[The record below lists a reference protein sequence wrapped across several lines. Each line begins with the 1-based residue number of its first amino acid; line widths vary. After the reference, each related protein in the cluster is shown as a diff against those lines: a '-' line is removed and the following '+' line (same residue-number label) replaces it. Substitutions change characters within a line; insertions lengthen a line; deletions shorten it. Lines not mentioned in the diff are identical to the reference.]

1 MYGKATLSILPGSLV
16 KFLLSQN
23 TGSSG
28 IIGDPVLSVT
38 VIPNQDYEGAG
49 EIALSITC
57 LLCKHE
63 DLSSDLQY
71 PGKKLSTFIQAWET
85 STVEVWTELQVF
97 IARQPSRISGLQ
109 FFVFC
114 FLFFVFFFVFL
125 WSPIKEDSW
134 HPPLPSTHTHNS
146 APLGPEC
153 KYPVKSV
160 GE

>member
-63 DLSSDLQY
+63 DLSSVPSEFRIHLQRQKRA
-71 PGKKLSTFIQAWET
+71 GHKKPTRYVYAFA
-85 STVEVWTELQVF
+85 
-97 IARQPSRISGLQ
+97 IS
-109 FFVFC
+109 
-114 FLFFVFFFVFL
+114 
-125 WSPIKEDSW
+125 E
-134 HPPLPSTHTHNS
+134 
-146 APLGPEC
+146 
-153 KYPVKSV
+153 
-160 GE
+160 